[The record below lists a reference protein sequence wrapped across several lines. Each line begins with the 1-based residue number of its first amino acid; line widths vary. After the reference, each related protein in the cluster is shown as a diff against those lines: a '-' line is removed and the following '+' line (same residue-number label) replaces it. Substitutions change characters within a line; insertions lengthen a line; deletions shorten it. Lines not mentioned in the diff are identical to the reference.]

1 MTRRFLVYLD
11 SDDSAVTYSC
21 VHCRAHLADYRY
33 LISKSFQGSQG
44 RAYLFEKIVNVKSST
59 AEDRLLLTGHHR
71 VADIYCIC
79 CDTLLGWKYEKAFE
93 PSQRYKEGKYIIELI
108 HIIKDNQWDTFLTPH
123 TKRRSSGYSTEHFDN
138 PGLAPLSQG
147 ACGQQNGGFVDS
159 STDLIEPA
167 LPSSVQGAAPC
178 SSLPNP
184 AHLSSAFAEPE
195 ESSLF
200 NSDES
205 PLAERLGQLQQTEL
219 SEPTVIPHA
228 DLIPR
233 LIQQSALPQEF
244 VP

>member
-123 TKRRSSGYSTEHFDN
+123 TKRRSSGYSTENLIQNFVEAARFPCVYENFGRCFKFLFEELGGAYFIISLLWLIASLRNSPQEHFD
-138 PGLAPLSQG
+138 LL
-147 ACGQQNGGFVDS
+147 
-159 STDLIEPA
+159 
-167 LPSSVQGAAPC
+167 
-178 SSLPNP
+178 
-184 AHLSSAFAEPE
+184 
-195 ESSLF
+195 
-200 NSDES
+200 
-205 PLAERLGQLQQTEL
+205 
-219 SEPTVIPHA
+219 
-228 DLIPR
+228 
-233 LIQQSALPQEF
+233 
-244 VP
+244 